1 MSDQVVETPIATEGQ
16 EAPQLSEREVI
27 EQEALA
33 RYKESQKTQEER
45 ESGMPKGYNEDG
57 TPQEELIAGKFK
69 SQEDLL
75 KAYQELEKKL
85 GQGKQ
90 QETTT
95 ENTPSEENPPNET
108 EQPPKENGG
117 GSEGEFNISKF
128 EEEFAANGSLSEES
142 YAELASKGFS
152 KQQIDTYIQ
161 GQMAY
166 ADSVRNSI
174 YDSVGGQ
181 EAYVEIINW
190 ASENMPQDVIQEYN
204 DAVGAM
210 DKDRVLRTLEYMTL
224 KKGQSAPREARRLE
238 GQTASTGIQPFA
250 NKNEWQRAMTDRL
263 YGKDAK
269 YTNMVD
275 QRYLAARKKG
285 IL

>member
-1 MSDQVVETPIATEGQ
+1 MSDQVVETPTSTEGQ
-16 EAPQLSEREVI
+16 EAPQLSEREII
-27 EQEALA
+27 EQEALE

-45 ESGMPKGYNEDG
+45 ESGMPEGYNEDG
-57 TPQEELIAGKFK
+57 TPKEELIAGKFK

-85 GQGKQ
+85 GQGNQ

-95 ENTPSEENPPNET
+95 ETPSEENPPEEG
-108 EQPPKENGG
+108 EQPTKESEAS
-117 GSEGEFNISKF
+117 SEGEFNISKF

-142 YAELASKGFS
+142 YAELAKKGFS

-204 DAVGAM
+204 DAVGVM

-238 GQTASTGIQPFA
+238 GQAAASGIQPFA